1 MGVFFSGRELINIAV
16 GIERNGAVFY
26 DSLADSTRD
35 AAVQGTYKY
44 LADKEKE
51 HIGIFQNMLGSVGDY
66 QPPETLTEE
75 YDSYL
80 KALTDSLVFTDDQ
93 VAREIARKVNSDIEA
108 IQIALGAEKDSI
120 LFYSEIREF
129 VRMPDRDVV
138 NKIIEEEKSHVRQ
151 LSDLKKD
158 LSKRG

>member
-26 DSLADSTRD
+26 DSLVDSTGD
-35 AAVQGTYKY
+35 ITVQGTYKY
-44 LADKEKE
+44 LADKERE
-51 HIGIFQNMLGSVGDY
+51 HIGIFQNMLSSVGDY
-66 QPPETLTEE
+66 QPPEAFTEE

-80 KALTDSLVFTDDQ
+80 KALIDSFVFTDDQ
-93 VAREIARKVNSDIEA
+93 VAREMARKVSSDVEA

-120 LFYSEIREF
+120 LFYSEMRDL

-138 NKIIEEEKSHVRQ
+138 SKIIEEERSHLRQ

-158 LSKRG
+158 LSKR